1 MNFLKHNL
9 RWYLPVLTGALIL
22 FLWILVKE
30 LFGIRNF
37 ILPSPL
43 KIAQAAI
50 AERHVLFQSAMIT
63 LSGASLGF
71 VTAAIAGILGSMVM
85 ALSGNLRL
93 SLYPYILILQM
104 TPMAIFAPVLVIW
117 LGPGLPAV
125 TVITFLI
132 CFFPIVAN
140 TTQGLISVDKNMV
153 DLFRMINAD
162 RGQEVRLL
170 RLPHALPYFLTGLR
184 IAGSIAMIGGI
195 TGDLFAG
202 NASGGVGGLGFMVLV
217 YNAQLKI
224 PALWAAGFTACLCGF
239 LFVSV
244 VIALNWFLLH
254 KWHDS
259 IAKSDV

>member
-1 MNFLKHNL
+1 MRKYLK
-9 RWYLPVLTGALIL
+9 WYLPVLTGFGIL
-22 FLWILVKE
+22 LAWVAVKSA
-30 LFGIRNF
+30 FGIRNF
-37 ILPSPL
+37 VLPSPYGIL
-43 KIAQAAI
+43 RAAQIEGPNLWAAS
-50 AERHVLFQSAMIT
+50 LTT
-63 LSGASLGF
+63 LSGAALGF
-71 VTAAIAGILGSMVM
+71 ALAAVVGVLASMVM
-85 ALSGNLRL
+85 SLSVNFRL
-93 SLYPYILILQM
+93 SLYPYILVLQM
-104 TPMAIFAPVLVIW
+104 TPVVIFAPVLVIW

-125 TVITFLI
+125 ACITFLI

-162 RGQEVRLL
+162 RLQEVTLL

-202 NASGGVGGLGFMVLV
+202 NSQGGAVGGLGYMVLV
-217 YNAQLKI
+217 YNGELKI
-224 PALWAAGFTACLCGF
+224 PALWACGFSACLCGF

-244 VIALNWFLLH
+244 VLGLNWWLLH

-259 IAKSDV
+259 IAKSDL

>member
-1 MNFLKHNL
+1 MKKQLKWFLPIL
-9 RWYLPVLTGALIL
+9 AGGAIL
-22 FLWILVKE
+22 ALWIGVKE
-30 LFGIRNF
+30 AFGIRNF
-37 ILPSPL
+37 ILPSPWR
-43 KIAQAAI
+43 IAQAAI
-50 AERHVLFQSAMIT
+50 AERTVLARSALVT

-71 VTAAIAGILGSMVM
+71 VTAAIAGIFGSMVM
-85 ALSGNLRL
+85 AMSANFRI

-104 TPMAIFAPVLVIW
+104 TPVAIFAPVLVIW

-153 DLFRMINAD
+153 DLFRMINAN
-162 RGQEVRLL
+162 RVQEVVLL

-202 NASGGVGGLGFMVLV
+202 NASGGIGGLGYMVLV

-224 PALWAAGFTACLCGF
+224 PALWATGFTACLCGF
-239 LFVSV
+239 LFVTIV
-244 VIALNWFLLH
+244 LGLNWFLLH

-259 IAKSDV
+259 IAKADV

>member
-1 MNFLKHNL
+1 MRRQLK
-9 RWYLPVLTGALIL
+9 WFMPIVAGIAIL
-22 FLWILVKE
+22 MLWMGIKLA
-30 LFGIRNF
+30 FGLHNF

-43 KIAQAAI
+43 RILQAAVK
-50 AERHVLFQSAMIT
+50 ERHTLFNSALVT

-71 VTAAIAGILGSMVM
+71 VMGAVFGMLGSMVM
-85 ALSGNLRL
+85 ALSSTFRI
-93 SLYPYILILQM
+93 SLYPYILIMQM

-153 DLFRMINAD
+153 DLFRMINAS
-162 RGQEVRLL
+162 RVQEVVKL

-224 PALWAAGFTACLCGF
+224 PELWAAGFCACLCGF

-244 VIALNWFLLH
+244 VLGLNYLLLH

-259 IAKSDV
+259 IIKSDT

>member
-1 MNFLKHNL
+1 MMRQLKWFMPIVAGVVILMLWMGIKVAFGLHN
-9 RWYLPVLTGALIL
+9 YV
-22 FLWILVKE
+22 
-30 LFGIRNF
+30 
-37 ILPSPL
+37 LPSPYRIL
-43 KIAQAAI
+43 QAAVK
-50 AERHVLFQSAMIT
+50 ERHTLFQSAMIT
-63 LSGASLGF
+63 LTGAALGF
-71 VTAAIAGILGSMVM
+71 VMGAVFGIVGSMVM
-85 ALSGNLRL
+85 ALSTTFRI

-117 LGPGLPAV
+117 LGAGLPAV

-140 TTQGLISVDKNMV
+140 TTQGLISVDRNMV
-153 DLFRMINAD
+153 DLFRMLNAS
-162 RGQEVRLL
+162 RVQEVVKL

-224 PALWAAGFTACLCGF
+224 PELWAAGFSACLCGF

-244 VIALNWFLLH
+244 VLGLNYLLLH

-259 IAKSDV
+259 IIKSDS

>member
-1 MNFLKHNL
+1 MPIVAGL
-9 RWYLPVLTGALIL
+9 AIL
-22 FLWILVKE
+22 MIWMGIKLA
-30 LFGIRNF
+30 FGLHNF

-43 KIAQAAI
+43 RILQAAVK
-50 AERHVLFQSAMIT
+50 ERHVLFRSALVT

-71 VTAAIAGILGSMVM
+71 VMGAGLGIVASMVM
-85 ALSGNLRL
+85 ALSTTFRL
-93 SLYPYILILQM
+93 SLYPYILMLQM

-140 TTQGLISVDKNMV
+140 TTQGLISVDRNMV
-153 DLFRMINAD
+153 DLFRMINAS
-162 RGQEVRLL
+162 RVQEVVKL

-224 PALWAAGFTACLCGF
+224 PELWAAGFCACLCGF

-244 VIALNWFLLH
+244 VLGLNYLLLH

-259 IAKSDV
+259 IVKSDT